1 MPRVVLVVAS
11 LVMWA
16 GTVTAQE
23 EPRPTSPT
31 LAGRVAQGDSAW
43 TREDHPAAL
52 AAYTA
57 VLRED
62 STYSS
67 RAVFRVGLL
76 NAWRNR
82 FSPALAALRLYTRLE
97 PADTEGRLALA
108 RTYAWASR
116 FPEALA
122 HYDTVLSRDADYRE
136 AVIGRATTLAWADRI
151 PEAESVLET
160 WLDAHP
166 QDSDAW
172 VQVAQFRR
180 WRGAPH
186 AAEAALLRA
195 QAITP
200 DHAEAQL
207 QLQWV
212 RADIRPTVGA
222 TVVLTE
228 DSEVNVMSYQEATGS
243 VVTRGN
249 VRYTGALRL
258 RQVRLGSS
266 ATTRIPG
273 AHAQVQWQPG
283 GGAWTLRGEA
293 GVVDYP
299 AGGVSGGSLQGRAAL
314 RVSGR
319 LSPKVRLGGG
329 IGREP
334 FDEVLTMADRELMFT
349 VADLD
354 AAYSVTSRLTASLAA
369 SRGEVGGVGLTDGR
383 TTAIGA
389 LRWLPRRGTT
399 LAFTHR
405 EVSWDEPA
413 FGVFFAPQRWTI
425 TEVSVG
431 WERPA
436 ELGLV
441 LGGDLAVGSQGVAF
455 EDGPID
461 RSTAPRA
468 VMRLGWRPRP
478 GREVV
483 GSLVYANV
491 AGAGTLTA
499 SDYRY
504 GALTITGRW
513 TF

>member
-1 MPRVVLVVAS
+1 MHRVAMVAAALLV
-11 LVMWA
+11 WA
-16 GTVTAQE
+16 GTIAAQQ
-23 EPRPTSPT
+23 EPRPASPT

-43 TREDHPAAL
+43 AREDHPAAL
-52 AAYTA
+52 AAYAA

-82 FSPALAALRLYTRLE
+82 FPPALAALRLYTRLE
-97 PADTEGRLALA
+97 PADAEGRIALA

-122 HYDTVLSRDADYRE
+122 HYDTVLARDADYRD
-136 AVIGRATTLAWADRI
+136 AVVGRATTLAWADRI
-151 PEAESVLET
+151 PEAEAAMVA
-160 WLDAHP
+160 WLDQNP

-186 AAEAALLRA
+186 AAEEALVRA
-195 QAITP
+195 QAIAP
-200 DHAEAQL
+200 DHAEARL

-212 RADIRPTVGA
+212 RADIRPSASAV
-222 TVVLTE
+222 VVLAE
-228 DSEVNVMSYQEATGS
+228 DSEANVMSYQEVTGAF
-243 VVTRGN
+243 VTRGN
-249 VRYTGALRL
+249 VRLTGALRQ

-283 GGAWTLRGEA
+283 GGPWTVRGEA

-299 AGGVSGGSLQGRAAL
+299 AGGVSGGSLQGRGAL
-314 RVSGR
+314 RASGR
-319 LSPKVRLGGG
+319 LGPKVRLGGG

-349 VADLD
+349 VADVD
-354 AAYSVTSRLTASLAA
+354 AAYSVTPRLTASLAA
-369 SRGEVGGVGLTDGR
+369 SRGEVGGVGITDGR
-383 TTAIGA
+383 TTALGA
-389 LRWLPRRGTT
+389 LRWAPRRGTT

-425 TEVSVG
+425 TEASLG
-431 WERPA
+431 WERTA

-441 LGGDLAVGSQGVAF
+441 LGGDLAVGSQGVGF
-455 EDGPID
+455 ENGPLD

-468 VMRLGWRPRP
+468 VMRLGWRPQP
-478 GREVV
+478 GRELV
-483 GSLVYANV
+483 GSIVYANV

>member
-1 MPRVVLVVAS
+1 MRRIAMVVAA
-11 LVMWA
+11 LVLGA

-23 EPRPTSPT
+23 EPRPASPT

-43 TREDHPAAL
+43 AREDHPAAL
-52 AAYTA
+52 AAYSA

-67 RAVFRVGLL
+67 RAVFRTGLL

-82 FSPALAALRLYTRLE
+82 FGPALAALRLYTRLE
-97 PADTEGRLALA
+97 PSDAEGRIALA

-122 HYDTVLSRDADYRE
+122 NYDTVLARDADYRE

-151 PEAESVLET
+151 PEAERAIVA
-160 WLDAHP
+160 WLDEHP

-195 QAITP
+195 QAIAP
-200 DHAEAQL
+200 DSPEARL

-212 RADIRPTVGA
+212 RADIRPSASAV
-222 TVVLTE
+222 VVLAE
-228 DSEVNVMSYQEATGS
+228 DSEANVMSYQEVSGAF
-243 VVTRGN
+243 VTRSN
-249 VRYTGALRL
+249 LRFTGALRQ

-283 GGAWTLRGEA
+283 GGAWIVRGEA

-314 RVSGR
+314 RASGR
-319 LSPKVRLGGG
+319 VGQKLSVGGG
-329 IGREP
+329 VGREP

-349 VADLD
+349 VADVDL
-354 AAYSVTSRLTASLAA
+354 AYAVSPRLTASLAA
-369 SRGEVGGVGLTDGR
+369 SRGEVGGVGITDGR
-383 TTAIGA
+383 TTALGA
-389 LRWLPRRGTT
+389 VRWVPRRGTT
-399 LAFTHR
+399 IALTHR

-413 FGVFFAPQRWTI
+413 FGIFFAPQRWMI
-425 TEVSVG
+425 SEASVG
-431 WERPA
+431 WERTA

-441 LGGDLAVGSQGVAF
+441 LGGDLAVGSQGVGFGSA
-455 EDGPID
+455 PLD

-468 VMRLGWRPRP
+468 VMRLGWRPQP
-478 GREVV
+478 GREIV
-483 GSLVYANV
+483 GSIVYANV

-504 GALTITGRW
+504 GALTLTGRW

>member
-1 MPRVVLVVAS
+1 MRRSAMVVAA
-11 LVMWA
+11 LAWA
-16 GTVTAQE
+16 GTVAAQDQT
-23 EPRPTSPT
+23 RPASSV

-43 TREDHPAAL
+43 AREDHRTAL
-52 AAYTA
+52 AAYAA

-62 STYSS
+62 STHSS

-76 NAWRNR
+76 NAWQNR
-82 FSPALAALRLYTRLE
+82 FGPALAALRLYTRLE

-108 RTYAWASR
+108 RTYAWANR

-122 HYDTVLSRDADYRE
+122 HYDTVLARDADYRD
-136 AVIGRATTLAWADRI
+136 AVVARATTLAWADRI
-151 PEAESVLET
+151 PEAEAALMA
-160 WLDAHP
+160 WLDKHP

-186 AAEAALLRA
+186 AAKEALLRV
-195 QAITP
+195 QGIVP
-200 DHAEAQL
+200 DHAEAAR

-212 RADIRPTVGA
+212 RADIRPAVAA
-222 TVVLTE
+222 TVVLAE
-228 DSEVNVMSYQEATGS
+228 DSEENVMSYQEASGAF
-243 VVTRGN
+243 VTRGN

-273 AHAQVQWQPG
+273 AHAQMQWQPG
-283 GGAWTLRGEA
+283 GGAWTLRGEV

-299 AGGVSGGSLQGRAAL
+299 AGGVAGGSLQGRGAVRAT
-314 RVSGR
+314 GR
-319 LSPKVRLGGG
+319 LSPKVRIGGG

-334 FDEVLTMADRELMFT
+334 FDEVFTMAERELMFT
-349 VADLD
+349 VADVD
-354 AAYSVTSRLTASLAA
+354 AAYSLTPRLTASLAA

-383 TTAIGA
+383 TTALGA
-389 LRWLPRRGTT
+389 LRWVPRRGTT
-399 LAFTHR
+399 LAVTHR

-413 FGVFFAPQRWTI
+413 FGIFFAPQRWTI
-425 TEVSVG
+425 SEVSVG
-431 WERPA
+431 WERTA

-455 EDGPID
+455 ESGPLD

-468 VMRLGWRPRP
+468 VMRLGWRPQP
-478 GREVV
+478 GRELVA
-483 GSLVYANV
+483 SLVYANV

-504 GALTITGRW
+504 GALTIAGRW

>member
-1 MPRVVLVVAS
+1 MRCCAMVAAALLVC
-11 LVMWA
+11 A
-16 GTVTAQE
+16 GTVAAQE
-23 EPRPTSPT
+23 ESRPASSV

-43 TREDHPAAL
+43 AREDHRAAL
-52 AAYTA
+52 AAYAA

-62 STYSS
+62 STHSS
-67 RAVFRVGLL
+67 RAVFRVGLM
-76 NAWRNR
+76 NAWQNR
-82 FSPALAALRLYTRLE
+82 FEPALAALRLYTRLE
-97 PADTEGRLALA
+97 PTDSEGRLALA
-108 RTYAWASR
+108 RTYAWANR

-122 HYDTVLSRDADYRE
+122 HYDTILARDADYRE
-136 AVIGRATTLAWADRI
+136 AVLARATTLAWADRI
-151 PEAESVLET
+151 PDAESALLA
-160 WLDAHP
+160 WLNANP
-166 QDSDAW
+166 QDADAW
-172 VQVAQFRR
+172 VQIAQFRR

-186 AAEAALLRA
+186 DAESALLRA
-195 QAITP
+195 QGITP
-200 DHAEAQL
+200 DHAEAQRQL
-207 QLQWV
+207 QLV
-212 RADIRPTVGA
+212 RADIRPAVAA
-222 TVVLTE
+222 TAILAE
-228 DSEVNVMSYQEATGS
+228 DSEANVMTYQEASGAF
-243 VVTRGN
+243 VTRAN

-266 ATTRIPG
+266 ATRRIPG

-299 AGGVSGGSLQGRAAL
+299 AGGFSGGSLQGRGAL
-314 RVSGR
+314 RASGR
-319 LSPKVRLGGG
+319 LSSKVRVGGG
-329 IGREP
+329 VGREP
-334 FDEVLTMADRELMFT
+334 FDEVFTTVERELMFT
-349 VADLD
+349 VADVD
-354 AAYSVTSRLTASLAA
+354 AAYSVTPQLTASLAA
-369 SRGEVGGVGLTDGR
+369 SRGEVGGVGITDGR
-383 TTAIGA
+383 TTALGA
-389 LRWLPRRGTT
+389 LRWVPRRGTT
-399 LAFTHR
+399 LSVTHR

-425 TEVSVG
+425 SEMSVG
-431 WERPA
+431 WERTA

-455 EDGPID
+455 ENGPLD

-468 VMRLGWRPRP
+468 VMRLGWRPQP

-483 GSLVYANV
+483 GSVVYANV

>member
-1 MPRVVLVVAS
+1 MRRLAMVVATLVVG
-11 LVMWA
+11 A
-16 GTVTAQE
+16 GTVAAQQD
-23 EPRPTSPT
+23 PRPTSES

-43 TREDHPAAL
+43 AREDHPAAL
-52 AAYTA
+52 VAYAA
-57 VLRED
+57 VLRAD
-62 STYSS
+62 SAYSS

-97 PADTEGRLALA
+97 PADAEGRIALA

-122 HYDTVLSRDADYRE
+122 NYDTVLARDADYRE
-136 AVIGRATTLAWADRI
+136 AVVGRATTLAWADRI
-151 PEAESVLET
+151 PEAESALVA
-160 WLDAHP
+160 WLNEHPRDA
-166 QDSDAW
+166 DAW

-186 AAEAALLRA
+186 AAEDALVRA
-195 QAITP
+195 REIAP
-200 DHAEAQL
+200 DNADARL

-212 RADIRPTVGA
+212 RADIRPAASAV
-222 TVVLTE
+222 VVLAK
-228 DSEVNVMSYQEATGS
+228 DSEFNEMSYQELSGAF
-243 VVTRGN
+243 VTRAN
-249 VRYTGALRL
+249 LRFTGALRQ
-258 RQVRLGSS
+258 RQVRLGPS
-266 ATTRIPG
+266 AITRIPG

-283 GGAWTLRGEA
+283 GGVWVVRGEA

-299 AGGVSGGSLQGRAAL
+299 AGIVSDGSLQGRAAL
-314 RVSGR
+314 RASGR
-319 LSPKVRLGGG
+319 IGQKLRVGGG
-329 IGREP
+329 VGREP
-334 FDEVLTMADRELMFT
+334 FDEVRTMADRELMFT
-349 VADLD
+349 VADVDL
-354 AAYSVTSRLTASLAA
+354 AYAVSSRLTASLAA
-369 SRGEVGGVGLTDGR
+369 SRGEVGGVGITDGR
-383 TTAIGA
+383 TTALGA
-389 LRWLPRRGTT
+389 LRFAPRRGTT
-399 LAFTHR
+399 FALTHR
-405 EVSWDEPA
+405 DVSWDEPA

-425 TEVSVG
+425 TEASVG
-431 WERPA
+431 WERTA

-441 LGGDLAVGSQGVAF
+441 LGGDLAVGSQGVGFGSA
-455 EDGPID
+455 PLD

-468 VMRLGWRPRP
+468 VMRLGWRPQP

-483 GSLVYANV
+483 GSIVYANV